1 MDCQLVMPS
10 SYQDPVAVADAI
22 FVGREVELGLL
33 RGALADARAG
43 RGSFRLLIGE
53 PGIGKSRT
61 AAQLA
66 AEADGLDVYWGRCR
80 EDEGAPAFWPWIEI
94 VRAYLRRHEDA
105 VVREALGGG
114 AADIGQIVP
123 EVIERCAPE
132 VPGTVAD
139 GPAARYRLFD
149 SFTAFLRNAALQR
162 PLLIIVD
169 DLHWADRSSLLL
181 LEHVLPALHD
191 APIMVVG
198 TYRPVAAQRRMD
210 LADTLGEIARH
221 GRSLLLTGLSREDVE
236 TYLGHIVGANRA
248 RQVAA
253 SVHERTEGNALFM
266 GEVARLLARVPRDS
280 EAPQASDLSLTAGI
294 RHTIRRRL
302 DALSGATVDLLHAA
316 AVIGREFELR
326 VLEAVWRDRAAA
338 PSGSGTVGPILDLL
352 DEACADDILEHDESS
367 GRYRFAHPLVR
378 DTLEEDLGS
387 AERVALHRAIA
398 RALEGAAGERGEAVL
413 AELAHHFVAAAEL
426 GDEDKAVAYARRAG
440 DRFRRQFA
448 YEEAA
453 AQYQAALRVLN
464 LQSLEEARRDG
475 RERLRAALLLDLGHV
490 QACVAYE
497 IGGREA
503 FCEAVD
509 LARKLGDAELLAQ
522 AVLGIVDP
530 ANVAPG
536 GDVDKARLIEEAL
549 DALGEGDH
557 PLRALLLT
565 RSLVPLYFLQAR
577 DRALRRSAEAVAIAE
592 RVGDAA
598 TLGQV
603 LGERLLVL
611 YGPDHLDERARLADR
626 LLDLADRSQRRSL
639 YLMGHNWSAL
649 NLLQRG
655 EIERA
660 RVHLDRHAACAEEQR
675 QPFDRWQAGVCKAM
689 LALLVGELEDAE
701 RLALEALGIG
711 QTGQVPNAPVMWS
724 IQLFRVRLEQGRLD
738 EIEPMILEFARSMAH
753 IPAARGPLALAYG
766 HMGRLEEARRAF
778 DAVASE
784 GFADYP
790 RDSNWLTG
798 LTDAA
803 HVCWF
808 VDDRERAALLYDML
822 LPHARLA
829 VMGSWF
835 AACSGTV
842 AHYLALLATVLERWD
857 AAQRHFELAT
867 EMYRHMGAG
876 PLLARAR
883 LDHADML
890 LREGRQRARAA
901 ELLRD
906 GILAC
911 ERFGMPSWRARGER
925 LLSGAG
931 DAVADAPRPRE
942 DSAAPGLFRCEGDFW
957 TLSYEGTT
965 VRVKDLKGLHYLR
978 TLLREPEREFHI
990 ADLAGVALVVETG
1003 TGSGDELLDAR
1014 ARREYRR
1021 RLGELQDTLD
1031 RAEDDNDLLR
1041 ASRAREEIDRLTGQ
1055 LSAAYMPGA
1064 AHAQGRSA
1072 AQQNLRKAVA
1082 KNIRAALLRIQA
1094 VHEPLWRHLYNAV
1107 RTGVFCSYRPERP
1120 VAWSVE

>member
-1 MDCQLVMPS
+1 MQPS
-10 SYQDPVAVADAI
+10 VKDPVAVADAI
-22 FVGREVELGLL
+22 FVGREAELGLL
-33 RGALADARAG
+33 RSALAEARAG
-43 RGSFRLLIGE
+43 RGSFRLLTGE

-66 AEADGLDVYWGRCR
+66 TEADGFDVYWGRCR

-94 VRAYLRRHEDA
+94 VRAYLRRHEDG
-105 VVREALGGG
+105 VVRAVMSDG
-114 AADIGQIVP
+114 AADIGQVVP
-123 EVIERCAPE
+123 EVIDRCAPE
-132 VPGTVAD
+132 VPVAAVE

-149 SFTAFLRNAALQR
+149 SFTAFLRHAALQR
-162 PLLIIVD
+162 PLLINLD

-191 APIMVVG
+191 APVMVVG
-198 TYRPVAAQRRMD
+198 TYRPVEAQRRMD

-221 GRSLLLTGLSREDVE
+221 GRSLLLSGLSRENVE
-236 TYLGHIVGANRA
+236 AYLSHIVGANRA
-248 RQVAA
+248 RQVAE

-280 EAPQASDLSLTAGI
+280 QPPQATDLSLTEGI
-294 RHTIRRRL
+294 RHTIRKRL

-316 AVIGREFELR
+316 AVIGREFELG
-326 VLEAVWRDRAAA
+326 VLEAVWRGQAVAASD
-338 PSGSGTVGPILDLL
+338 SGAVVPILDLL
-352 DEACADDILEHDESS
+352 DEACADDIIERDESL
-367 GRYRFAHPLVR
+367 GRYRFTHPLVR
-378 DTLEEDLGS
+378 DTLEEDLSS
-387 AERVALHRAIA
+387 AERMALHREIA
-398 RALEGAAGERGEAVL
+398 RALEGIAGERGEAVL
-413 AELAHHFVAAAEL
+413 TELAHHFVGAAGL
-426 GDEDKAVAYARRAG
+426 GDEDKAVDYARRAG
-440 DRFRRQFA
+440 DRFRKQFA

-453 AQYQAALRVLN
+453 AQYQTALRVLN
-464 LQSLEEARRDG
+464 LQSLEEARRAE
-475 RERLRAALLLDLGHV
+475 RERLRAALLLDLGRV

-503 FCEAVD
+503 FSEAAD
-509 LARKLGDAELLAQ
+509 LARKLGDAELLAE
-522 AVLGIVDP
+522 AVLGIVEP
-530 ANVAPG
+530 GNVAPG

-565 RSLVPLYFLQAR
+565 RSLVPLYFFQAR

-592 RVGDAA
+592 RVCDEA

-603 LGERLLVL
+603 LGERLMVL
-611 YGPDHLDERARLADR
+611 SGPDDLDERARMAER
-626 LLDLADRSQRRSL
+626 LLDLAGRSQRRSL
-639 YLMGHNWSAL
+639 YLKGHSWSAL

-655 EIERA
+655 EVERA
-660 RVHLDRHAACAEEQR
+660 RAHLDRHAACAEEQR

-689 LALLVGELEDAE
+689 LALLVGELEGAE
-701 RLALEALGIG
+701 ELALEACGIG
-711 QTGQVPNAPVMWS
+711 QTGKVPNAAVMLS
-724 IQLFRVRLEQGRLD
+724 IQLFRIRLEQGRLD

-766 HMGRLEEARRAF
+766 HMGRVEESRRAF
-778 DAVASE
+778 DAVASG
-784 GFADYP
+784 GFGDYP

-822 LPHARLA
+822 LPHAPLA

-842 AHYLALLATVLERWD
+842 AHYLGLLATVLERWD
-857 AAQRHFELAT
+857 AAHRHFELAA
-867 EMYRHMGAG
+867 EMYLRMGAG

-890 LREGRQRARAA
+890 LREGTQRARAA
-901 ELLRD
+901 EFLRE

-911 ERFGMPSWRARGER
+911 EQFGMPSWRARGER
-925 LLSGAG
+925 LLGG
-931 DAVADAPRPRE
+931 IDDAVAPRPRE
-942 DSAAPGLFRCEGDFW
+942 ECEAVGLFRCEGDVW

-965 VRVKDLKGLHYLR
+965 VRVKDLKGLHYIR

-990 ADLAGVALVVETG
+990 ADLAGAALVLEAG
-1003 TGSGDELLDAR
+1003 TGSGNELLDAR
-1014 ARREYRR
+1014 ARLEYRR
-1021 RLGELQDTLD
+1021 RLGELQEALD

-1041 ASRAREEIDRLTGQ
+1041 ATRAREEIDRLTEQ

-1064 AHAQGRSA
+1064 AHAQERSA

-1082 KNIRAALLRIQA
+1082 KNIRSALGRIQA

-1107 RTGVFCSYRPERP
+1107 RTGVFCSYRPERH
-1120 VAWSVE
+1120 VAWSVD